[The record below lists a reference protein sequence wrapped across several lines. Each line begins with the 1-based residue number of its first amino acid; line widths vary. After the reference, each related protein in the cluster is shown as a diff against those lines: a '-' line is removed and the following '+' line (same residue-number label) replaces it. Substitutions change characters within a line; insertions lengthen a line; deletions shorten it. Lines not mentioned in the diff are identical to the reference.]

1 MPLFSNVDLTSDSN
15 LTISFQILLRSG
27 INLSKIYIC
36 ILSGGYTN
44 KILKQT
50 NYKIEAIWKAQRI
63 LYQLK
68 L

>member
-50 NYKIEAIWKAQRI
+50 NYKIEAIWKAQHI